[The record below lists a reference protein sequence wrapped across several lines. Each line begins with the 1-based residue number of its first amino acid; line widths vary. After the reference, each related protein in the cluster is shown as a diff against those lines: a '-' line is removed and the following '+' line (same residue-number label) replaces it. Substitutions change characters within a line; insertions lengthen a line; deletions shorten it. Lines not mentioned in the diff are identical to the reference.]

1 MMSQGHGASI
11 SVCIPA
17 LNEAATI
24 GQIVSAVVS
33 SGSANEVIVCDDGSV
48 DATADVAARA
58 GAIVVWSPSSR
69 GKGGAMRA
77 AAARATG
84 DIVVF
89 LDADVRNFSADWVHR
104 LAAPLL
110 VDPGTVLVKGMYE
123 RPLDGAQGQGGRVT
137 ELVARPLLEV
147 FRPSL
152 AFVRQPLAGETAVRR
167 AVLDAVALADGY
179 AVEIAL
185 LMAVEERWGPGAI
198 AQVDL
203 GVRVHRNRPL
213 SALAEQSREILAAV
227 LNQAGVSASEL
238 VVA

>member
-1 MMSQGHGASI
+1 MSQSHGASI

-24 GQIVSAVVS
+24 GKIVSAVS
-33 SGSANEVIVCDDGSV
+33 QSGSAAEVIVCDDGSV
-48 DATADVAARA
+48 DATADIAARA
-58 GAIVVWSPSSR
+58 GAIVVWSPSNR

-89 LDADVRNFSADWVHR
+89 LDADVRNFGDDWVHK

-110 VDPGTVLVKGMYE
+110 RDPSLVLVKGTYD
-123 RPLDGAQGQGGRVT
+123 RPLDGAVGQGGRVT

-152 AFVRQPLAGETAVRR
+152 VFVRQPLAGETAVRR
-167 AVLDAVALADGY
+167 SVLDAVALADGY

-185 LMAVEERWGPGAI
+185 LMAVEERWGAGAI

-213 SALAEQSREILAAV
+213 SALADQAREILAAV
-227 LNQAGVSASEL
+227 LQEAGVTAPEL